1 MKNFSSKAKV
11 KAKAKEICC
20 FFVCLFVFGL
30 VLCAMIDL
38 IDWFKKCRVDDYWV
52 SEWVSEWVVLVLV
65 LVNETRLLFSFLVEE
80 EMSYNTQYAGNT
92 RPAKLNF
99 SFISFF
105 FWQIQFN
112 VVSTRKR
119 EKHTH
124 YVATFIITYR
134 LTWTQTK
141 LINAGNNKVKYK

>member
-1 MKNFSSKAKV
+1 MKNFSSKVKAKV
-11 KAKAKEICC
+11 KAKEICC

-52 SEWVSEWVVLVLV
+52 SGWVSEWVSGVGVGQWDTITFLFFGWRRNVV
-65 LVNETRLLFSFLVEE
+65 QYSICRKYTTR
-80 EMSYNTQYAGNT
+80 QI
-92 RPAKLNF
+92 K
-99 SFISFF
+99 FF
-105 FWQIQFN
+105 FHFFFSWQIQFN

-119 EKHTH
+119 EKHTQ

-134 LTWTQTK
+134 LIWTQT
-141 LINAGNNKVKYK
+141 N